1 MKNYWILP
9 VVVAASLLNTGVL
22 QAAPNLETEDNVQ
35 MDQITAVSDLRDVA
49 PTDWAYE
56 ALRSLVERYGCIVG
70 YPDRTYRGNKPLSR
84 WEFAAGLNACLNTL
98 ERLIQEGNISKED
111 IDKLRRLA
119 QEFQTELAALG
130 AKVDNLE
137 GRVSF
142 LENHQ
147 FSHHNEIKW

>member
-1 MKNYWILP
+1 M
-9 VVVAASLLNTGVL
+9 
-22 QAAPNLETEDNVQ
+22 
-35 MDQITAVSDLRDVA
+35 RDVA

-98 ERLIQEGNISKED
+98 ERLIQEGNVSKDD

-119 QEFQTELAALG
+119 QEFQAELAAL
-130 AKVDNLE
+130 
-137 GRVSF
+137 RR
-142 LENHQ
+142 ENRQ
-147 FSHHNEIKW
+147 PRRTCILPRKSPILHNY